1 MKKGIL
7 FVLAVFSTLTLSA
20 QKVTQ
25 VEVLNA
31 NVLEF
36 VKIGNKQ
43 VRKLKGDCSFRQDN
57 VYLYCDSALLYQETN
72 SVDAFGHV
80 RIQQGD
86 SITLFGDFLHYE
98 GNQRLARFN
107 KNVRVLHNDMVLTTE
122 VLTYDTRNRLA
133 TYPQGGK
140 ITNGENVLTS
150 VFGYYYAATSDAFFK
165 KDVVLTNPKYVMKS
179 DTLKYNTQSKIS
191 TFFGPTTIRS
201 DEDFLYSESGT
212 YHTVSD
218 IAQFTKNSYYES
230 GSKKLSGDILYYDRK
245 KGIGRAT
252 NNVTFT
258 DTVQKIILKGNKA
271 DYNRNTETLV
281 ATNKAYV
288 VVLVDQDSLFL
299 SADTLRSTMDGEMK
313 YRILYAYHDVRV
325 FKTDLRMRCDS
336 LVFTYKDS
344 VMSCYRSPVLWSQ
357 NAQMTADF
365 ITMEMKNQQIDKL
378 NLYASSFIVMVD
390 SLDST
395 KFDQIRGKNMFGTF
409 HDNKLNFLRVEGNGQ
424 SVYYVKED
432 SASYVG
438 VNRAECSNMLL
449 HFEDNKIRKVTFMT
463 QPDATFF
470 PIGEI
475 SASDLM
481 LKGFTWREAL
491 KPKSKE
497 AVIRRN

>member
-1 MKKGIL
+1 VKKGIL
-7 FVLAVFSTLTLSA
+7 FVLAIFSTLTLSA

-365 ITMEMKNQQIDKL
+365 ITMEMKTD
-378 NLYASSFIVMVD
+378 
-390 SLDST
+390 
-395 KFDQIRGKNMFGTF
+395 
-409 HDNKLNFLRVEGNGQ
+409 
-424 SVYYVKED
+424 
-432 SASYVG
+432 
-438 VNRAECSNMLL
+438 
-449 HFEDNKIRKVTFMT
+449 
-463 QPDATFF
+463 
-470 PIGEI
+470 
-475 SASDLM
+475 
-481 LKGFTWREAL
+481 
-491 KPKSKE
+491 
-497 AVIRRN
+497 